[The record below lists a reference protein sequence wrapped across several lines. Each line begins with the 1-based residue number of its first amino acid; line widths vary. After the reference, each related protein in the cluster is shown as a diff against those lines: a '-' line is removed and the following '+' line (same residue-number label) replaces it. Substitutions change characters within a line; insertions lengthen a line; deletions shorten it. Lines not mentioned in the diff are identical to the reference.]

1 MREGGDNAWWLA
13 LQIAGIYA
21 VIGLL
26 WILLS
31 DRLVMAVTSSEYQR
45 ALLQSMKGGV
55 FIMLSSMLIFLLVG
69 IAFQRWAKT
78 EAELEFTLEQADRLH
93 RILRH
98 NLRNSCQIIGG
109 NAELL
114 AEGTREDEETRIQ
127 QIQEQNKRLV
137 SLSRKSVY
145 LRNFLDSHT
154 DYNTKHELVKTVRD
168 EVEKARESYPESTIT
183 LDCQDHPTVHAH
195 KYLGEAVEELIEN
208 AIIHNDSSNPEV
220 TITVEMEN
228 EGACVSVADNGPGI
242 PPVERLVLERK
253 TETMTKHS
261 QGLGLW
267 LVYLTVHFS
276 DGELT
281 VTNREKGGATIKM
294 TFPLANEGNN
304 PIEGPSPYSLN
315 RFA

>member
-1 MREGGDNAWWLA
+1 MMREGGGNTWLFA
-13 LQIAGIYA
+13 LQIAGIYT

-55 FIMLSSMLIFLLVG
+55 FIILSSLLIFLLLG
-69 IAFQRWAKT
+69 MTLQRWAKT
-78 EAELEFTLEQADRLH
+78 QTELEFALEQADRLH

-114 AEGTREDEETRIQ
+114 AEGTGDDEETRIQ
-127 QIQEQNKRLV
+127 RIREQNERLI
-137 SLSRKSVY
+137 SLSRKSVF
-145 LRNFLDSHT
+145 LRNFLDSNT
-154 DYNTKHELVKTVRD
+154 DYRTKHELVKTVRD
-168 EVEKARESYPESTIT
+168 EVEKARETYPESTIT
-183 LDCQDHPTVHAH
+183 LDCQVHATVYAH
-195 KYLGEAVEELIEN
+195 QYLGEAIEELIEN
-208 AIIHNDSSNPEV
+208 AIIHNDSSSPEV
-220 TITVEMEN
+220 TITVELEY
-228 EGACVSVADNGPGI
+228 EKACVSVTDSGPGI
-242 PPVERLVLERK
+242 PPVEKLVLEQK
-253 TETMTKHS
+253 TETMMKHS

-281 VTNREKGGATIKM
+281 VTNREKGGTTVKM
-294 TFPLANEGNN
+294 TLPFANGSNN
-304 PIEGPSPYSLN
+304 PH
-315 RFA
+315 